1 MGGWVVPR
9 RDTHPRKVT
18 MNTAPS
24 ARHPFSPRRTIIFG
38 ALTVG
43 TVDIFWAFFWS
54 AMSGHGP
61 INVLQS
67 VAGGLLGNET
77 FNGGLP
83 TALLGMCIHFFI
95 ATCVVT
101 TYYLASRRLLA
112 LARQPWLFGPLYG
125 IAVYGVMYG
134 IVLPLSAYHTSGIHF
149 NLAFAKGITI
159 HMFGIGLITALFA
172 RRGSA
177 QPA

>member
-1 MGGWVVPR
+1 
-9 RDTHPRKVT
+9 
-18 MNTAPS
+18 MNSAPS
-24 ARHPFSPRRTIIFG
+24 ARHPFSPRRTIFFG

-43 TVDIFWAFFWS
+43 TVDILWAFIWS
-54 AMSGHGP
+54 AVSGHGP
-61 INVLQS
+61 IYVFQS
-67 VAGGLLGNET
+67 VAGGLLGSDT
-77 FNGGLP
+77 YDGGLP
-83 TALLGMCIHFFI
+83 TALLGMFCHYFI

-101 TYYLASRRLLA
+101 TYYLASRRLTA

-149 NLAFAKGITI
+149 NLAFVKGITI
-159 HMFGIGLITALFA
+159 HIFGIGLLTALFA